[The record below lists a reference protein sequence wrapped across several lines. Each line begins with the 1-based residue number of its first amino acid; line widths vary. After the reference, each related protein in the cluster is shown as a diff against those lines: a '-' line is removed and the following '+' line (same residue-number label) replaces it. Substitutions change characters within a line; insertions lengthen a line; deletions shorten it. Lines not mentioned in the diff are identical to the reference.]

1 MFRNYLKITLRNLF
15 KNRVFTLINVLGLGM
30 ALSISIVAYY
40 NYMFSYDFDGQHIN
54 RDEIYRVN
62 CLRDMEGRLQEY
74 GIVPAT
80 LGREIKKDVTGI
92 NNLTRILRSGSPV
105 KTDREIFNK
114 NIVYADPEFMDIF
127 TIPLISGTKQAIIDK
142 NKILI
147 SEELSG
153 ILFGNQDPSGESIS
167 IFNDDNTEFV
177 YMIAGVFETL
187 PFNSSFRMDVIT
199 HFDNFLQMWDIND
212 TDWKSWASC
221 LFIQVKDTS
230 KLEGI
235 KKALNG
241 YNEIQNLAREDFQIK
256 DYNLVP
262 LKDVGDNTRNIWAGD
277 LYPGLHPAQKIA
289 PSIMAILILLIA
301 CFNFTNTAIASAGK
315 RLKEI
320 GIRKVV
326 GGHKNQL
333 FVQFFT
339 QNLIVCFLAM
349 LMGILFAKILVPAYS
364 SLWEYMDVQLSFTE
378 HLGFWVFLVIL
389 LLFSGFF
396 AGTYPA
402 LYISSFNPVAILNRT
417 TKIGS
422 TGKISLILLTLQF
435 FISVMAVFMGIVFTQ
450 NAKYQDTLDLG
461 YDRNNLIVIP
471 IINSQFDIFKQE
483 ITKNPKIISI
493 ASTQQHIGFGNYR
506 GTVKDENT
514 QLEINIMDIGPK
526 YAETMGLRLLEGR
539 SFSVSREEADRQ
551 GSIIVNKMLVENF
564 GWTQPIGKQIY
575 MNDTLQLTVIGVV
588 KDFYIN
594 GVWSS
599 INPTLIRLVKTKRYY
614 NMVVRTE
621 PENLPA
627 VQDYLKET
635 WNELLPNYPYI
646 GRFQEDTMEEAKTIN
661 RSIKQVNMFLA
672 IVATFLSLIGLYTLV
687 SLNVIS
693 RTKEI
698 GIRKVMGASIPGII
712 VLLNKPFMI
721 IIAIALFFGLIGGY
735 YLSEMM
741 LGSIWDHFLDFTAD
755 LFIWPVLIMFFMGI
769 VTISSKVYYAAIKNP
784 ADSLRNE

>member
-1 MFRNYLKITLRNLF
+1 
-15 KNRVFTLINVLGLGM
+15 M
-30 ALSISIVAYY
+30 ALSISIVAYF
-40 NYMFSYDFDGQHIN
+40 NYMFSSDFDGQHIN
-54 RDEIYRVN
+54 RAEIYRVN
-62 CLRDMEGRLQEY
+62 SLRDMEGRLQEY
-74 GIVPAT
+74 GVVPAT
-80 LGREIKKDVTGI
+80 LGREIKKDIAGI
-92 NNLTRILRSGSPV
+92 DNLARVLRSRSPV

-114 NIVYADPEFMDIF
+114 RIIYVDPEFMDIF
-127 TIPLISGTKQAIIDK
+127 TIPLISGTKQAIVDK

-167 IFNDDNTEFV
+167 IFNDDNTEFI
-177 YMIAGVFETL
+177 YMIAGVFENL
-187 PFNSSFRMDVIT
+187 PFNSSFRMDLIT

-212 TDWKSWASC
+212 TDWKSWANC
-221 LFIQVKDTS
+221 LFIQVKDSS
-230 KLEGI
+230 KLKGVKNLLI
-235 KKALNG
+235 G

-262 LKDVGDNTRNIWAGD
+262 LKDVGDNTRNIWATG
-277 LYPGLHPAQKIA
+277 LFPGLHPAQRIA

-349 LMGILFAKILVPAYS
+349 LVGILFAKILVPAYS
-364 SLWEYMDVQLSFTE
+364 SLWEYMNIQLTFTE
-378 HLGFWVFLVIL
+378 HLSFWVFLVIL
-389 LLFSGFF
+389 LLFSGFL

-422 TGKISLILLTLQF
+422 AGKISLVLLTLQF
-435 FISVMAVFMGIVFTQ
+435 LISVMAVFMGIVFTQ

-461 YDRNNLIVIP
+461 YDRNNLIVVP
-471 IINSQFDIFKQE
+471 IINSQYDIFKQE
-483 ITKNPKIISI
+483 ISKNPKITSI
-493 ASTQQHIGFGNYR
+493 AGTQEHIGFGSYR
-506 GTVKDENT
+506 RTVKDENI
-514 QLEINIMDIGPK
+514 QLEINVMDIGPI

-539 SFSVSREEADRQ
+539 SFSVNREEADRQ

-599 INPTLIRLVKTKRYY
+599 INPTLIRLVETKLYY
-614 NMVVRTE
+614 NMVIRSE

-627 VQDYLKET
+627 VQAYLKEI

-687 SLNVIS
+687 SLNIIS

-698 GIRKVMGASIPGII
+698 GIRKVMGASIHGII
-712 VLLNKPFMI
+712 VLLNKPFVL

-735 YLSEMM
+735 YFSGML

-755 LFIWPVLIMFFMGI
+755 LFIWPVLLMFFMGI
-769 VTISSKVYYAAIKNP
+769 VTISGKVYHAAIRNP

>member
-1 MFRNYLKITLRNLF
+1 MFRNYLIVTLRSLF

-30 ALSISIVAYY
+30 ALSISIVAYF
-40 NYMFSYDFDGQHIN
+40 NYVFSSDFDGQHIN

-62 CLRDMEGRLQEY
+62 SLRDMEGRLQEY

-80 LGREIKKDVTGI
+80 LGREIKKDITGI
-92 NNLTRILRSGSPV
+92 DNLNRILRSRSPV

-114 NIVYADPEFMDIF
+114 NIAYVDPEFMDVF
-127 TIPLISGTKQAIIDK
+127 TIPLISGTKQAIVDK
-142 NKILI
+142 NKVLI

-153 ILFGNQDPSGESIS
+153 ILFGNQYPSGQSIS
-167 IFNDDNTEFV
+167 IFNDDNKEFV
-177 YMIAGVFETL
+177 YMIAGVFENL

-212 TDWKSWASC
+212 TDWKSWANC
-221 LFIQVKDTS
+221 LFIQVKDSS
-230 KLEGI
+230 KLGGI
-235 KKALNG
+235 KKSLIR

-262 LKDVGDNTRNIWAGD
+262 LKDVGDNTRNIWANG
-277 LYPGLHPAQKIA
+277 LFPGLHPAQKIA

-349 LMGILFAKILVPAYS
+349 LVAIPLAKVLVPAYS
-364 SLWEYMDVQLSFTE
+364 SLWEYMSIQLTFTE
-378 HLGFWVFLVIL
+378 HLSFWAFMVIL
-389 LLFSGFF
+389 LMFSGFM

-402 LYISSFNPVAILNRT
+402 LYISSFKPVAILNRT

-422 TGKISLILLTLQF
+422 AGKMSLILLTFQF
-435 FISVMAVFMGIVFTQ
+435 FISVMAVFMGIVLTR

-461 YDRNNLIVIP
+461 YDRNNLIVVP
-471 IINSQFDIFKQE
+471 IITSQYDIFKQE
-483 ITKNPKIISI
+483 IVKNPKITSI
-493 ASTQQHIGFGNYR
+493 AGTQEHIGFGSYR
-506 GTVKDENT
+506 RTVKDENI
-514 QLEINIMDIGPK
+514 QLEINVMDIGPI

-539 SFSVSREEADRQ
+539 SFSFKREEADRQ
-551 GSIIVNKMLVENF
+551 GSIIVNKKLVENF

-594 GVWSS
+594 GVWSP
-599 INPTLIRLVKTKRYY
+599 IDPTLIRLVKTKFYY

-627 VQDYLKET
+627 VQTFLKET
-635 WNELLPNYPYI
+635 WNELLPNYPYV

-661 RSIKQVNMFLA
+661 RSIKQVNIFLA

-687 SLNVIS
+687 SLNIIS

-698 GIRKVMGASIPGII
+698 GIRKVMGASIHRII
-712 VLLNKPFMI
+712 VLLNKPFML

-735 YLSEMM
+735 YLSEMF
-741 LGSIWDHFLDFTAD
+741 LDSIWDHFLDFTAD
-755 LFIWPVLIMFFMGI
+755 LFIWPVLLMFFVGI
-769 VTISSKVYYAAIKNP
+769 VTISSKVYHAAIKNP